1 MNLGVPTAHVSY
13 RIVNNRRVNVEQG
26 LLRFFSKYSF
36 FFYKLKF
43 RHKVFNSLF
52 VVLFTAKPRLS
63 VYRQGQHLSKKISNL
78 IYMCY

>member
-43 RHKVFNSLF
+43 RH
-52 VVLFTAKPRLS
+52 
-63 VYRQGQHLSKKISNL
+63 
-78 IYMCY
+78 